1 MSLPFMLAQAA
12 GTVFSHLFI
21 LNILLFQ
28 VAAITNST
36 EYKLGL
42 RRNAKL
48 DTGWEKLKVKGGNVC
63 YQEMRLMRLI
73 YQ

>member
-1 MSLPFMLAQAA
+1 MSLPFMLVQAA
-12 GTVFSHLFI
+12 GTVFLTLFT

-28 VAAITNST
+28 VAAIANST

-48 DTGWEKLKVKGGNVC
+48 DTG
-63 YQEMRLMRLI
+63 
-73 YQ
+73 